1 MLKSFLT
8 LAKSSIGFT
17 LIELL
22 IVIAIIAILISI
34 GLASY
39 SRAQAQARDGERKSD
54 LRNIQGA
61 LEQYYSDFNK
71 YPTDPSGTTGDIN
84 TVKGELEG
92 GNSEG
97 IVYLKEVKAEDPRG
111 NPYTYLG
118 EEQTYCLGSDDMDTI
133 DNASETCGSGSFGYV
148 LTPQD

>member
-8 LAKSSIGFT
+8 SAKSSVGFT

-39 SRAQAQARDGERKSD
+39 SRAQAQARDGQRKSD

-61 LEQYYSDFNK
+61 LEQYYADFNR
-71 YPTDPSGTTGDIN
+71 YPDAPIGT
-84 TVKGELEG
+84 VESELEG
-92 GNSEG
+92 GNSES
-97 IVYLKEVKAEDPRG
+97 IVYLKEVKTKDPRG
-111 NPYTYLG
+111 TDYIYTG
-118 EEQTYCLGSDDMDTI
+118 GDQSYCLGSNNMDT
-133 DNASETCGSGSFGYV
+133 DDTTEPCDSGSGSESYEYV